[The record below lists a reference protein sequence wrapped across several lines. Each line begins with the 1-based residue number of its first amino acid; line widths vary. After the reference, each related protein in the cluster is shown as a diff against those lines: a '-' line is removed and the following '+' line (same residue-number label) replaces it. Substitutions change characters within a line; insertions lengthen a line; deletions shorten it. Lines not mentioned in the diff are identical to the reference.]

1 MNVLSL
7 QEKFEGFTEHW
18 NPYIIGELNN
28 QYVKVAK
35 FKGEFC
41 WHSHEHE
48 DELFYVLEGTL
59 IIKLRDKDLVL
70 NAGNMA
76 IIPKG
81 VEHCPV
87 TKNNEEVKVLLFEP
101 KMTVNTGEEENTLT
115 MVPDWI

>member
-18 NPYIIGELNN
+18 HPYIIGELNN

-70 NAGNMA
+70 NPGQS
-76 IIPKG
+76 
-81 VEHCPV
+81 
-87 TKNNEEVKVLLFEP
+87 T
-101 KMTVNTGEEENTLT
+101 
-115 MVPDWI
+115 